1 MGRPVIVRSELF
13 SGWILGVFMIRIR
26 VGLIA
31 LLPGLLGSVSAF
43 AADTWTSTTGVLNA
57 PIVKYSDNRYY
68 SNVTAVVGSTT
79 SAGTTTKPS
88 SVTAYDTYDSTTSTL
103 TIPEVKVV
111 TTKGSTTYYN
121 VTVKLSSITSVGG
134 VCGSADTCAKY
145 SGAAPF
151 ASVLAQTY
159 YTSALTS
166 VTTPATRMRY
176 LISNSA
182 TASSTTANFL
192 SVGSTYSATTGY
204 AAEGATIPTSATYK
218 TYLSKLMYLVADST
232 TATYYRLDSHL
243 HPNQS
248 IDYDSTDSNK
258 LKFRNNF
265 GKASTTY
272 GYIVFSYDST
282 TKLLQAKKRYK
293 YSYNATTYKATYTQD
308 TAFAAADYY
317 VNLTSGVYKLV
328 SGTTSAT
335 KLYLYSSPIDFNVP
349 TDFNPAITAYQTNA
363 DQPFSYKAAAQS
375 SLVEGTT
382 GSVYKS
388 LSTNT
393 TYQNQVKT
401 VGSDPTTKANADA
414 YLATIKTQ
422 LASAGSSLRYDTSVY
437 TTFRDSLLASTLV
450 SDAIADGTPGGNL
463 VPYVYFTN
471 DQTSGVYHPFMNII
485 TYGNGADP
493 HGLRDVPRPPGAP
506 STDGSCSTY
515 TCSNVTRFA
524 NRDYYAIKIPM
535 KDYGQVTTASA
546 NTLAKSLY
554 ADVYTTAALQAA
566 NPKTVLNYASTA
578 DNGIMIN
585 GAVMFPAYS
594 NTLTYSQAAG
604 ELSINGCH
612 VGQGG
617 GGPHCHADGYQS
629 GRGVGMYNDN
639 DYTNKTHPP
648 LIGFGYDGVA
658 LFGRYR
664 TTTDA
669 ALLGY
674 SIALDDFG
682 AHNHDSIGY
691 HYHAHT
697 TTATTTTQGPSPKT
711 YSYTVR
717 YLIKGAYAGKVNSIP
732 GFSAW

>member
-1 MGRPVIVRSELF
+1 
-13 SGWILGVFMIRIR
+13 MIKFKAA
-26 VGLIA
+26 A
-31 LLPGLLGSVSAF
+31 LAFLTGLLGCTATW

-57 PIVKYSDNRYY
+57 PIVKYSDSRFY

-79 SAGTTTKPS
+79 STGTTTKPA
-88 SVTAYDTYDSTTSTL
+88 SVATFDTYDSTTSTL

-111 TTKGSTTYYN
+111 TSAGSTTYYN
-121 VTVKLSSITSVGG
+121 VVVKLSSITSVGG

-166 VTTPATRMRY
+166 VTTPATRTRY
-176 LISNSA
+176 LISDSA
-182 TASSTTANFL
+182 TASSTSANFL
-192 SVGSTYSATTGY
+192 SIGSTYSATTGY

-272 GYIVFSYDST
+272 GYIVFSYSST

-293 YSYNATTYKATYTQD
+293 YTYDATTYKGTYTAD

-335 KLYLYSSPIDFNVP
+335 KLYLFSSPIDFSVP
-349 TDFNPAITAYQTNA
+349 TDFNPTAVTYQTNG
-363 DQPFSYKAAAQS
+363 DAAFKYNSKAQS
-375 SLVEGTT
+375 SVVEGTT
-382 GSVYKS
+382 GTAYASAG
-388 LSTNT
+388 TNT
-393 TYQNQVKT
+393 IYQNQVKT
-401 VGSDPTTKANADA
+401 AGSDATTKANADA
-414 YLATIKTQ
+414 YLATIKSQ
-422 LASAGSSLRYDTSVY
+422 LVAAGSKLRYDTAVY
-437 TTFRDSLLASTLV
+437 TAFRDSLLASTLA
-450 SDAIADGTPGGNL
+450 SDAISDGTPPVSANTPGMNL

-471 DQTSGVYHPFMNII
+471 DQTSGVYHPFMVIFS
-485 TYGNGADP
+485 YGNGADP
-493 HGLRDVPRPPGAP
+493 HGLRDVTRPPG
-506 STDGSCSTY
+506 DGTGGASGY
-515 TCSNVTRFA
+515 AAEKVTRFT
-524 NRDYYAIKIPM
+524 NRDSYTIRIPM
-535 KDYGQVTTASA
+535 KDYGQVTTVSG

-554 ADVYTTAALQAA
+554 SDFYNTTALQTA

-585 GAVMFPAYS
+585 GAVMFPAY
-594 NTLTYSQAAG
+594 NNVLQYSQAAG
-604 ELSINGCH
+604 ELSLNGCH

-617 GGPHCHADGYQS
+617 GGAHCHADGYQT
-629 GRGVGMYNDN
+629 GRGIGMYNDS

-674 SIALDDFG
+674 STALDEFG

-697 TTATTTTQGPSPKT
+697 TTSTATSGSKT
-711 YSYTVR
+711 YTYTVR
-717 YLIKGAYAGKVNSIP
+717 YLIKGAYAGAINNIP
-732 GFSAW
+732 CGVVASQC

>member
-1 MGRPVIVRSELF
+1 
-13 SGWILGVFMIRIR
+13 MIKFKLA
-26 VGLIA
+26 VLA
-31 LLPGLLGSVSAF
+31 FLTGLLGCTATW

-57 PIVKYSDNRYY
+57 PIVKYNDSRYY

-79 SAGTTTKPS
+79 SAGTTTKPA
-88 SVTAYDTYDSTTSTL
+88 SVVAYDTYDSTTSTL

-111 TTKGSTTYYN
+111 TSAGSTTYYN
-121 VTVKLSSITSVGG
+121 LTVKLSSITSVGG

-151 ASVLAQTY
+151 ASILAQTY

-166 VTTPATRMRY
+166 VTTPATRTRY
-176 LISNSA
+176 LISDSA
-182 TASSTTANFL
+182 TASSTSANFL
-192 SVGSTYSATTGY
+192 SIGSTYSAATGY

-272 GYIVFSYDST
+272 GYIVFSYNST

-293 YSYNATTYKATYTQD
+293 YSYDATTYKASYTPD

-335 KLYLYSSPIDFNVP
+335 KLYLFSSPIDFSVP
-349 TDFNPAITAYQTNA
+349 TDFNPTAVTYQSNGDA
-363 DQPFSYKAAAQS
+363 AFKYKAQAQS
-375 SLVEGTT
+375 SFVEGTT
-382 GSVYKS
+382 GNIYKN
-388 LSTNT
+388 LTNT

-401 VGSDPTTKANADA
+401 AGSDATTKANADA

-422 LASAGSSLRYDTSVY
+422 LVAAGSKLRYDTAVY
-437 TTFRDSLLASTLV
+437 TAFRDSLLASTLA
-450 SDAIADGTPGGNL
+450 SDAISDGTPGMNL

-471 DQTSGVYHPFMNII
+471 DQTSGVYHPFMVII
-485 TYGNGADP
+485 SYGNGADP
-493 HGLRDVPRPPGAP
+493 HGLRDVTRPPG
-506 STDGSCSTY
+506 DGTGSSGYVGQT
-515 TCSNVTRFA
+515 VTRFT
-524 NRDYYAIKIPM
+524 NRDSYAIKIPM
-535 KDYGQVTTASA
+535 KDYGVVTTPIA
-546 NTLAKSLY
+546 NTLAKTLWG
-554 ADVYTTAALQAA
+554 DVYSTASATIQAA
-566 NPKTVLNYASTA
+566 NPKDVLNYASTA

-585 GAVMFPAYS
+585 GAVMFPAY
-594 NTLTYSQAAG
+594 NNVLQYSQAAG
-604 ELSINGCH
+604 ELSLNGCH

-617 GGPHCHADGYQS
+617 GGAHCHADGYQT

-674 SIALDDFG
+674 STALDSFG
-682 AHNHDSIGY
+682 AHDHDSIGY

-697 TTATTTTQGPSPKT
+697 TTATATSGSKT
-711 YSYTVR
+711 YTYTVR
-717 YLIKGAYAGKVNSIP
+717 YLIKGAYAGAINNIVPSCVVA
-732 GFSAW
+732 SQC

>member
-1 MGRPVIVRSELF
+1 MIKFKVALF
-13 SGWILGVFMIRIR
+13 AFLT
-26 VGLIA
+26 
-31 LLPGLLGSVSAF
+31 GLLGCTATW

-57 PIVKYSDNRYY
+57 PIVKYSDSRFY

-79 SAGTTTKPS
+79 STGTTTKPA
-88 SVTAYDTYDSTTSTL
+88 SVATFDTYDSTTSTL

-111 TTKGSTTYYN
+111 TSAGSTTYYN
-121 VTVKLSSITSVGG
+121 VIVKLSSITSVGG

-166 VTTPATRMRY
+166 VTTPATRTRY
-176 LISNSA
+176 LISDSA
-182 TASSTTANFL
+182 TASSTSASFL
-192 SVGSTYSATTGY
+192 SIGSTYSATTGY

-272 GYIVFSYDST
+272 GYIVFSYNST

-293 YSYNATTYKATYTQD
+293 YSYDATTYKGTYTAD

-335 KLYLYSSPIDFNVP
+335 KLYLFSSPIDFSVP
-349 TDFNPAITAYQTNA
+349 TDFNPTAVTYQTNGDA
-363 DQPFSYKAAAQS
+363 SFKYNSKAQS
-375 SLVEGTT
+375 SVVEGTT
-382 GSVYKS
+382 GSIYTS
-388 LSTNT
+388 LSGNA
-393 TYQNQVKT
+393 TYQAQVAT
-401 VGSDPTTKANADA
+401 AGSDATTKAKADA
-414 YLATIKTQ
+414 YLATIKTT
-422 LASAGSSLRYDTSVY
+422 LASAGTTAGGNLRYDTSVY
-437 TTFRDSLLASTLV
+437 TAFRDSLLASTLA
-450 SDAIADGTPGGNL
+450 SDAISDGTPGMNL

-471 DQTSGVYHPFMNII
+471 DQTNGVYHPYMVIVS
-485 TYGNGADP
+485 YGNGADP
-493 HGLRDVPRPPGAP
+493 HGLRDVTRPPG
-506 STDGSCSTY
+506 DGTGTSGYAGQT
-515 TCSNVTRFA
+515 VTRFT
-524 NRDYYAIKIPM
+524 NRDSYIIRIPM
-535 KDYGQVTTASA
+535 KDYGQVTTVSG

-554 ADVYTTAALQAA
+554 SDFYNTTALQTA

-585 GAVMFPAYS
+585 GAVMFPAY
-594 NTLTYSQAAG
+594 NNVLQYSQAAG
-604 ELSINGCH
+604 ELSLNGCH

-617 GGPHCHADGYQS
+617 GGAHCHADGYQT
-629 GRGVGMYNDN
+629 GRGIGMYNDS

-674 SIALDDFG
+674 STALDEFG

-697 TTATTTTQGPSPKT
+697 TTSTATSGSKT
-711 YSYTVR
+711 YTYTVR
-717 YLIKGAYAGKVNSIP
+717 YLIKGAYAGAINNIP
-732 GFSAW
+732 CGVVASQC

>member
-1 MGRPVIVRSELF
+1 MNKSKVAAL
-13 SGWILGVFMIRIR
+13 
-26 VGLIA
+26 A
-31 LLPGLLGSVSAF
+31 LLTGVLGSTAAW

-57 PIVKYSDNRYY
+57 PIVKYSDSRFY
-68 SNVTAVVGSTT
+68 SNVTAVVASTT

-88 SVTAYDTYDSTTSTL
+88 SVAAFDTYNSTTGVL

-134 VCGSADTCAKY
+134 VCGSADTCAKF

-151 ASVLAQTY
+151 SAVLAQTY

-166 VTTPATRMRY
+166 VTTPATRTRY

-182 TASSTTANFL
+182 TASSTSANFL

-232 TATYYRLDSHL
+232 TATYFRLDSHL

-248 IDYDSTDSNK
+248 IDFDAADSNK

-272 GYIVFSYDST
+272 GYIVFSYDAT

-293 YSYNATTYKATYTQD
+293 YSYDAATYKATYTQD

-328 SGTTSAT
+328 SGTATAT
-335 KLYLYSSPIDFNVP
+335 KLYLFNSPIDFSVP
-349 TDFNPAITAYQTNA
+349 TDFNPTLGTYQTNA
-363 DQPFSYKAAAQS
+363 DAAFKYNSQAQS
-375 SLVEGTT
+375 SVVEGTT
-382 GSVYKS
+382 GSIYKS
-388 LSTNT
+388 LSSNAD
-393 TYQNQVKT
+393 YLNQVKT
-401 VGSDPTTKANADA
+401 AGSDPTTKANADA
-414 YLATIKTQ
+414 YLAKIKST
-422 LASAGSSLRYDTSVY
+422 LAAAGTTAGGSLRYDTSVY
-437 TTFRDSLLASTLV
+437 TAFRDSLLASTLA
-450 SDAIADGTPGGNL
+450 SDAISDGTPGMNL

-471 DQTSGVYHPFMNII
+471 DQINGVYHPFMVIVS
-485 TYGNGADP
+485 YGNGADP
-493 HGLRDVPRPPGAP
+493 HGLRDVTRPPG
-506 STDGSCSTY
+506 DGTGTSGY
-515 TCSNVTRFA
+515 AGQGVTRFT
-524 NRDYYAIKIPM
+524 NRDYYAKKIPM
-535 KDYGQVTTASA
+535 KDYGVVTTPTA
-546 NTLAKSLY
+546 NTLAKTLWG
-554 ADVYTTAALQAA
+554 DVYGTASAAVQAA
-566 NPKTVLNYASTA
+566 NPKDVLNYASTA

-594 NTLTYSQAAG
+594 NVLQYSQAAG
-604 ELSINGCH
+604 ELSVNGCH

-629 GRGVGMYNDN
+629 GRGVGMYNDY

-664 TTTDA
+664 TTTDT

-674 SIALDDFG
+674 STALDTFG
-682 AHNHDSIGY
+682 GHNHDSIGY

-697 TTATTTTQGPSPKT
+697 ATATASSTGPSAKT
-711 YSYTVR
+711 YTYTVR
-717 YLIKGAYAGKVNSIP
+717 YLIKGAYAGAINSIP
-732 GFSAW
+732 GCVVAGQC

>member
-1 MGRPVIVRSELF
+1 
-13 SGWILGVFMIRIR
+13 MIRIR
-26 VGLIA
+26 VGSIA
-31 LLPGLLGSVSAF
+31 LLPGLLGAVSAF
-43 AADTWTSTTGVLNA
+43 AADTWTSTTGILNA

-79 SAGTTTKPS
+79 SSGTTTKPS
-88 SVTAYDTYDSTTSTL
+88 TVTAYDTYDSTTSTL

-111 TTKGSTTYYN
+111 TTTGSTTYYN

-134 VCGSADTCAKY
+134 VCGSADTCAKF

-166 VTTPATRMRY
+166 VTTPATRTRY
-176 LISNSA
+176 LISDSA
-182 TASSTTANFL
+182 TASSTAANFL
-192 SVGSTYSATTGY
+192 SIGSTYSATTGY

-272 GYIVFSYDST
+272 GYIVFSYSSS

-293 YSYNATTYKATYTQD
+293 YSYDATTYKATYTED

-335 KLYLYSSPIDFNVP
+335 KLYLYGSPIDFSVP
-349 TDFNPAITAYQTNA
+349 TDFNPTSITYQTNG
-363 DQPFSYKAAAQS
+363 DAAFKYNSQAQS
-375 SLVEGTT
+375 SVVEGTT
-382 GSVYKS
+382 GSIYKS

-401 VGSDPTTKANADA
+401 AGSDSTTKANADA

-437 TTFRDSLLASTLV
+437 TSFRDSLLASTLA
-450 SDAIADGTPGGNL
+450 SDAISDGTPGMNL
-463 VPYVYFTN
+463 VPYVYYTN
-471 DQTSGVYHPFMNII
+471 DQTSGVYHPFMVII
-485 TYGNGADP
+485 SYGNGADP
-493 HGLRDVPRPPGAP
+493 HGLRDVTRPPG
-506 STDGSCSTY
+506 DGTGTSGYAGQT
-515 TCSNVTRFA
+515 VTRFT

-535 KDYGQVTTASA
+535 KDYGQVTTAST

-554 ADVYTTAALQAA
+554 ADVYTTTALQAA
-566 NPKTVLNYASTA
+566 NAKTVLNYASIA

-585 GAVMFPAYS
+585 GAVMFPAY
-594 NTLTYSQAAG
+594 NNVLAYSQAAG
-604 ELSINGCH
+604 ELSLNGCH

-617 GGPHCHADGYQS
+617 GGAHCHADGYQT

-674 SIALDDFG
+674 STALDDFG

-697 TTATTTTQGPSPKT
+697 TTSTATSGSKT
-711 YSYTVR
+711 YSFTVR
-717 YLIKGAYAGKVNSIP
+717 YLIKGAYAGAINSIP
-732 GFSAW
+732 GCVVASQC

>member
-1 MGRPVIVRSELF
+1 
-13 SGWILGVFMIRIR
+13 
-26 VGLIA
+26 
-31 LLPGLLGSVSAF
+31 
-43 AADTWTSTTGVLNA
+43 
-57 PIVKYSDNRYY
+57 
-68 SNVTAVVGSTT
+68 
-79 SAGTTTKPS
+79 
-88 SVTAYDTYDSTTSTL
+88 L

-111 TTKGSTTYYN
+111 TTTGSTTYYN
-121 VTVKLSSITSVGG
+121 VTVKLAGITSVGG

-166 VTTPATRMRY
+166 VTTPTTRNRY

-182 TASSTTANFL
+182 TASSTTANFF

-232 TATYYRLDSHL
+232 TATYFRLDSHL

-248 IDYDSTDSNK
+248 IDFDAADSNR

-265 GKASTTY
+265 GKVSTTY

-293 YSYNATTYKATYTQD
+293 YSYDATTYKATYTQD

-328 SGTTSAT
+328 SGTATAT
-335 KLYLYSSPIDFNVP
+335 KLYLYNSPIDFSIP
-349 TDFNPAITAYQTNA
+349 TDFNPTLGTYQTNA
-363 DQPFSYKAAAQS
+363 DAAFKYNSQAQS
-375 SLVEGTT
+375 SVVEGTT
-382 GSVYKS
+382 GSIYRS
-388 LSTNT
+388 LSSNAD
-393 TYQNQVKT
+393 YLNQVKT
-401 VGSDPTTKANADA
+401 AGSDPTTKTNADA
-414 YLATIKTQ
+414 YLAKIKST
-422 LASAGSSLRYDTSVY
+422 LAAAGTTSGGSLRYDTSVY
-437 TTFRDSLLASTLV
+437 TAFRDSLLASTLA
-450 SDAIADGTPGGNL
+450 SDAISDGTPGMNL

-471 DQTSGVYHPFMNII
+471 DQTNGVYHPFMVII
-485 TYGNGADP
+485 SYGNGADP
-493 HGLRDVPRPPGAP
+493 HGLRDVTRPPG
-506 STDGSCSTY
+506 DGIGSGY
-515 TCSNVTRFA
+515 AGQGVTRFT
-524 NRDYYAIKIPM
+524 NRDYYAKKIPM
-535 KDYGQVTTASA
+535 KDYGVVTTPTANTLLKTLWGDVYGTASA
-546 NTLAKSLY
+546 T
-554 ADVYTTAALQAA
+554 DQAA
-566 NPKTVLNYASTA
+566 NPKDVLNYASTA

-594 NTLTYSQAAG
+594 NVLQYSQAAG
-604 ELSINGCH
+604 ELSVNGCH

-629 GRGVGMYNDN
+629 GRGVGMYNDY

-664 TTTDA
+664 TTTDT
-669 ALLGY
+669 ALMGY
-674 SIALDDFG
+674 STALDTFG
-682 AHNHDSIGY
+682 GHNHDSIGY

-697 TTATTTTQGPSPKT
+697 ATATAASTGPSAKT
-711 YSYTVR
+711 YTYTVR
-717 YLIKGAYAGKVNSIP
+717 YLIKGAYAGAINSIP
-732 GFSAW
+732 GCVVAGQC